1 MEKYTKKKMGSR
13 DMIVGKLIAFLKDT
27 ITFSWVLFMKRMF
40 LKFQIAI
47 NFETTI
53 FVEAKDHQC
62 VCVCTPQSQ
71 SLHKPLPLV
80 VEWPGAIY

>member
-1 MEKYTKKKMGSR
+1 
-13 DMIVGKLIAFLKDT
+13 
-27 ITFSWVLFMKRMF
+27 MKRMF

-62 VCVCTPQSQ
+62 VCVHPRVSPYINLCLLWSSDQVLYTKNDFCGEGIPQHSTE
-71 SLHKPLPLV
+71 KGLV
-80 VEWPGAIY
+80 WEVVQLES